1 MGQRAVRWWIV
12 VALLAGACTG
22 SAQSEVATAIPQ
34 PDSARPA
41 FDNPGEAA
49 IAAARTNNPDL
60 ENPKVTRMVAIHAD
74 ARTVDLRVQ
83 VEAGGFCHWYG
94 VGGQIR
100 EARLEWRASPAG
112 PC

>member
-1 MGQRAVRWWIV
+1 MGQRAVVWWIV

-22 SAQSEVATAIPQ
+22 SAQTEVTTAIPQ
-34 PDSARPA
+34 PDSAGPA
-41 FDNPGEAA
+41 FDNPSEAA
-49 IAAARTNNPDL
+49 IAVAMTNNPEL
-60 ENPKVTRMVAIHAD
+60 ESPKVTRMIAIHAD

-100 EARLEWRASPAG
+100 EARLEWRASSAG